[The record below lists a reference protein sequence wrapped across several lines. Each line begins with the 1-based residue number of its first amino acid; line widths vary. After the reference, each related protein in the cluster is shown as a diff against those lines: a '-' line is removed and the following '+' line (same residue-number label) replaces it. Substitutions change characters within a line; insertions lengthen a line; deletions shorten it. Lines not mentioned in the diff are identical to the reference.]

1 MKLRFLYTHLGS
13 CASRSSDISAL
24 IKTFP
29 YIILLRKKLQ
39 RGYKCSSTARP
50 QLLRLQKKILANT
63 VKL

>member
-1 MKLRFLYTHLGS
+1 MKLHFLYTHLGFG
-13 CASRSSDISAL
+13 ASHSSDISAL

-50 QLLRLQKKILANT
+50 QLLRLQKKYLKT
-63 VKL
+63 P